1 MADVIT
7 RFRLETNQF
16 DSKLRDASQEMSKL
30 SQQLQIAGKDF
41 DRFAQK
47 HVEAA
52 KSLGQTES
60 GATNLKDK
68 LRDLVSAYNNVAKA
82 YNNLTAEQQKTD
94 FGKAMAA
101 SLDQLQQR
109 ITQTKT
115 EFYSIG
121 NASKQAGDGL
131 GSLNNIFGVS
141 INKLAGWGAAI
152 SVAKGALDVAKD
164 AFFASE
170 ANIDEW
176 GRTVEASKA
185 IYEGFLTSIN
195 TGDISGYLSRVSQI
209 SQAARDAYDALD
221 LLGTQKTIQSPQLAK
236 KQAEITRMRSIL
248 QTGVFIESADGR
260 KSASG
265 LKTGDKLS
273 KEQLNYVAK
282 QLESAMM
289 EVANITKSQV
299 KSATNAIDKMYKE
312 QALILGVSK
321 QEYKRVTSS
330 WKEFQAA
337 SNMADEYKKWRAEHT
352 IYSTMNTSAGAVV
365 NYKYDDSK
373 NPYRQWAWLSTFKDD
388 GERYQRLETE
398 IQNREAA
405 KSGLY
410 GQYGQIYRRINKVE
424 GYNPFGGGN
433 GGSGRTGTQVEKE
446 LNPLQQVQ
454 KDIATLTEEALTAD
468 EERLQVI
475 TQEISKLQVQ
485 EKYYKDIQERVRGLK
500 TEEPFPDLGITEPSV
515 SMLEKAKSAIRE
527 QLAGEILTVDEATF
541 ATILK
546 DAVRY
551 GIEELDPALQEM
563 REKLSEGFDIPDET
577 WQKIIDEYNELREKI
592 GEAPI
597 EIDLATGK
605 MKTGKEQDN
614 NNGIKGFNSL
624 IGNVSTIT
632 GALEQ
637 LGVEVPEGFAKTLG
651 VMQLISTIMMSL
663 QSMAAITAGT
673 SALKS
678 IPIIGLFLSGGGM
691 VPKAAGGRFIG
702 GNSYSGDN
710 IYAGN
715 AWVNSGE
722 LVLNKSEQGNLASF
736 ITAAENNMGAGV
748 SETRVES
755 DVMVMTIKN
764 GARRRGITVGE
775 YLGII

>member
-1 MADVIT
+1 MGDVIT

-52 KSLGQTES
+52 KALGQTES

-82 YNNLTAEQQKTD
+82 YNNLTADQQKTD

-101 SLDQLQQR
+101 SLEQLQQR

-115 EFYSIG
+115 ELYGMTDST
-121 NASKQAGDGL
+121 KQAGDGL
-131 GSLNNIFGVS
+131 GSLNNIFGFS
-141 INKLAGWGAAI
+141 INKLAGWGAALAA
-152 SVAKGALDVAKD
+152 AKGALNIAKD

-176 GRTVEASKA
+176 GRTVESSQAT
-185 IYEGFLTSIN
+185 YEAFLTSLN
-195 TGDISGYLSRVSQI
+195 TGDISGYLSRVNQI
-209 SQAARDAYDALD
+209 SQAAREAYDALD

-236 KQAEITRMRSIL
+236 KQAEITRMRNIL
-248 QTGVFIESADGR
+248 QTGVFIEAADGR
-260 KSASG
+260 VSAGG
-265 LKTGDKLS
+265 LKTGDKLT
-273 KEQLNYVAK
+273 KEQLNGVAK
-282 QLESAMM
+282 QLESAMA

-299 KSATNAIDKMYKE
+299 KSATTAIDRMYEE
-312 QALILGVSK
+312 QALIIGVSK
-321 QEYKRVTSS
+321 QEYKRVTGS
-330 WKEFQAA
+330 WEEFKAA
-337 SNMADEYKKWRAEHT
+337 SDMADEYKKWRQEHT
-352 IYSTMNTSAGAVV
+352 SYQTMNSAAGGTV
-365 NYKYDDSK
+365 NTIYDDSK
-373 NPYRQWAWLSTFKDD
+373 NPYRKWAWLSTFKDD
-388 GERYQRLETE
+388 GERFQRLVTE

-410 GQYGQIYRRINKVE
+410 GQYGQIYRRINKAE
-424 GYNPFGGGN
+424 GYNPYGSE
-433 GGSGRTGTQVEKE
+433 GSGKEKKEKVEKE

-485 EKYYKDIQERVRGLK
+485 EKYYKDIQDRVRGLK
-500 TEEPFPDLGITEPSV
+500 VEEPFPDLGITEPSM
-515 SMLEKAKSAIRE
+515 SMFEKAKSDIRE
-527 QLAGEILTVDEATF
+527 QLASEILTVDEATF
-541 ATILK
+541 ATLLK
-546 DAVRY
+546 DAVRS

-563 REKLSEGFDIPDET
+563 REKMAEGLDIPDEA

-597 EIDLATGK
+597 QIDLATGK
-605 MKTGKEQDN
+605 MKTAKEQDD
-614 NNGIKGFNSL
+614 NNGVKEFKSL

-637 LGVEVPEGFAKTLG
+637 LGVEVPEGFSKTLG
-651 VMQLISTIMMSL
+651 VMQLISTIMMSI
-663 QSMAAITAGT
+663 QSMATITAGT

-678 IPIIGLFLSGGGM
+678 IPIIGMFLSGGGI

-710 IYAGN
+710 VYAGN

-736 ITAAENNMGAGV
+736 ITAAENGMGAGV

-764 GARRRGITVGE
+764 GARRRGVTVGE
-775 YLGII
+775 YLGIV